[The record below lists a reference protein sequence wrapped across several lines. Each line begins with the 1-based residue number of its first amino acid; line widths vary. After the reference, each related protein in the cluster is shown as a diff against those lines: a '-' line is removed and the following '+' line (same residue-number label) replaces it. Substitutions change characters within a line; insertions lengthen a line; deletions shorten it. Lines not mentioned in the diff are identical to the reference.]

1 MIIASFQNIMQIL
14 IVLILAA
21 AAIIIVKRDISS
33 LVKTYAAQSLLL
45 SVMASLLFVET
56 GRIALLFLAIIILV
70 SKTIIIPTF
79 MTRILKRLKIKRDLE
94 FHFFSPMKSLFASV
108 IILLL
113 VYVSFSKLLA
123 ELNLFNSSLFFL
135 GATVGISIVFMGMMV
150 IFARKQTITNVVGY
164 LTMENGVV
172 LFSLFLT
179 ELPLLVEV
187 FIAVDLIMITL
198 LATILAFGI
207 DSTIEEFHN
216 RLNPF
221 QTNRKQSSGEEAQDD
236 EFFTVQSF
244 LDNKN
249 REDDDW

>member
-33 LVKTYAAQSLLL
+33 LVKTYAAQSMLL
-45 SVMASLLFVET
+45 SVMAALLFVET
-56 GRIALLFLAIIILV
+56 GSISLLYLAVIILV
-70 SKTIIIPTF
+70 SKTIIIPNF
-79 MTRILKRLKIKRDLE
+79 MTRILKRLNIKRDVE
-94 FHFFSPMKSLFASV
+94 FHFLSPMLSLFVSV
-108 IILLL
+108 IIIIL
-113 VYVSFSKLLA
+113 VYVSFSPLLA
-123 ELNLFNSSLFFL
+123 ELNLFNSNLFFL

-150 IFARKQTITNVVGY
+150 IFTRKQTITNVVGY

-187 FIAVDLIMITL
+187 LIAVDLIMITL

-221 QTNRKQSSGEEAQDD
+221 QTNRKQNSCEEEPDD
-236 EFFTVQSF
+236 DFLPVQSF
-244 LDNKN
+244 LENKN
-249 REDDDW
+249 REDDD

>member
-1 MIIASFQNIMQIL
+1 MIITYFENIIQIL

-21 AAIIIVKRDISS
+21 AATIIVKRDISS

-45 SVMASLLFVET
+45 ALMAALLFVET
-56 GRIALLFLAIIILV
+56 GSISLLFLAIIIFV
-70 SKTIIIPTF
+70 SKTVIIPTF
-79 MTRILKRLKIKRDLE
+79 MTHILKKLNIKRDVE
-94 FHFFSPMKSLFASV
+94 FHFLSPMKSLFASV
-108 IILLL
+108 IIMIF
-113 VYVSFSKLLA
+113 VYISFSKLLS
-123 ELNLFNSSLFFL
+123 ELNFFNSSLFFL
-135 GATVGISIVFMGMMV
+135 GATIGISVVFMGMMV
-150 IFARKQTITNVVGY
+150 IFTRKQTITNVVGY

-187 FIAVDLIMITL
+187 LIAVDLIMITL

-221 QTNRKQSSGEEAQDD
+221 QTSRKQTNEETSEDD
-236 EFFTVQSF
+236 DFLPVQSF
-244 LDNKN
+244 LENKN
-249 REDDDW
+249 KEDDE

>member
-1 MIIASFQNIMQIL
+1 MIITLFQSLLQIL

-21 AAIIIVKRDISS
+21 AAIIIVKRDIRS

-45 SVMASLLFVET
+45 SLMAGLLFVET
-56 GRIALLFLAIIILV
+56 GSTSLLILAIIILV

-79 MTRILKRLKIKRDLE
+79 MTHILRKLNIKRDTE
-94 FHFFSPMKSLFASV
+94 FHFLSPTKSLFASV
-108 IILLL
+108 IIIVF
-113 VYVSFSKLLA
+113 VYISFTRLLA

-135 GATVGISIVFMGMMV
+135 GATIGISIVFMGMIV
-150 IFARKQTITNVVGY
+150 IFTRRQTITNVVGY

-179 ELPLLVEV
+179 ELPLLIEV
-187 FIAVDLIMITL
+187 LIAVDLIMITL
-198 LATILAFGI
+198 LSTILAFGI

-221 QTNRKQSSGEEAQDD
+221 QDPRKRNTNDASKHN
-236 EFFTVQSF
+236 FFSLQSF
-244 LDNKN
+244 LENKDK
-249 REDDDW
+249 EDD